1 MEKSMSH
8 RRAFTLIEL
17 LVVIAIIAILAA
29 ILFPVFAQAKA
40 AAKRTASLSNTKQT
54 GLAILMY
61 NNDYDDMFDSGANA
75 CWWNTIDGSWNYD
88 VLPYMKSVQILVS
101 PLDPKTKSVW
111 PTWIQSDPNAVLI
124 SYASNGWMNY
134 GFNGSGKP
142 AMWGV
147 MGMDQEHDQVRADG
161 SCSYVTN
168 GNPWMTHGRTNSSE
182 VTSPASKIMFAERYG
197 SYSLFG
203 PSVMYANDSG
213 WDGVGVGTL
222 IPDPR
227 RDGTP
232 YVINP
237 WDGAGPRTWYTDNRF
252 GGMRPTLGVKALV
265 GWIDGHASAVAP
277 MSTNPDPTDQK
288 KNQWNVL
295 DADNSTQ
302 GQGG

>member
-1 MEKSMSH
+1 MSH

-54 GLAILMY
+54 SLAILMY
-61 NNDYDDMFDSGANA
+61 NNDYDDTFDSGANA

-101 PLDPKTKSVW
+101 PLDPKSKANW
-111 PTWIQSDPNAVLI
+111 PTWMVGISDAVSI
-124 SYASNGWMNY
+124 SYAANGWMNY
-134 GFNGSGKP
+134 GFNGTGKP

-147 MGMDQEHDQVRADG
+147 MGMDQEHDQVRTDG

-182 VTSPASKIMFAERYG
+182 VTQPASKIMIAERHG

-203 PSVMYANDSG
+203 PSVFYSNDGG
-213 WDGVGVGTL
+213 WDGVGAPQL

-232 YVINP
+232 YNMSV
-237 WDGAGPRTWYTDNRF
+237 WDGAGPRLIYPDNRF
-252 GGMRPTLGVKALV
+252 GGFTPTLGSKALV
-265 GWIDGHASAVAP
+265 AWVDGHASAVAP
-277 MSTNPDPTDQK
+277 MATNPNPLDQTKNAWNVTDQ
-288 KNQWNVL
+288 
-295 DADNSTQ
+295 DNS
-302 GQGG
+302 GQGGGG